1 MRPPGPLYWDSF
13 GYVEQ
18 ALRCKVGGL
27 GLGRPLFV
35 LFLHAVTRVVMS
47 FGTTAAELERALA
60 LACLLVSAF
69 VAPLTAMYG
78 SRVGLGRHGAMAAGI
93 VVATSP
99 LFAHTTGSVLTEG
112 PSMVLA
118 MASLVVATARV
129 RQPALL
135 RWLLAGAL
143 VGGAVAM
150 REQAIY
156 FLPATLLHAARERT
170 RWRTLAVTLVG
181 FALVLGG
188 AVGWFA
194 ATQDGYAVR
203 FVIWRGGVAHE
214 VADAA
219 FMHRT
224 HDIPLT
230 LAGLLA
236 LGPVAIVLAATAFGT
251 RTRQLLGR
259 ARGPAPL
266 VLASVAL
273 LATLLVVPDVA
284 LRPRYFCLLLP
295 GLVAIPAGL
304 AVARL
309 SPRIRPLLAVAAALP
324 LLASAPWVNAYDAQQ
339 VAATR
344 ETRARIASLPPTA
357 LLVTGRPCASLVL
370 DNVIASY
377 AGEPKVDVARI
388 CAGWAWP
395 ANLRQSLDEAR
406 RKGAYVVVDM
416 REGAWT
422 PVHVRERR
430 EAAAYLEQHGDIA
443 ILR

>member
-18 ALRCKVGGL
+18 ALRCQVGGL

-35 LFLHAVTRVVMS
+35 LFLHVVTRVVMA
-47 FGTTAAELERALA
+47 FGTSAGELERVLA
-60 LACLLVSAF
+60 LTCLLVSAC
-69 VAPLTAMYG
+69 VAPLTAIYG
-78 SRVGLGRHGAMAAGI
+78 TRVGLGRHGAMAAGL

-118 MASLVVATARV
+118 MASLVAVTART
-129 RQPALL
+129 RRPAL
-135 RWLLAGAL
+135 RWLVAGAL

-150 REQAIY
+150 REQAVY
-156 FLPATLLHAARERT
+156 FVPATLLHAYRGEG
-170 RWRTLAVTLVG
+170 RWRGLGVACLG
-181 FALVLGG
+181 CALVLGG

-230 LAGLLA
+230 LAGLLV
-236 LGPVAIVLAATAFGT
+236 LGPVAFVLAAAAFVT
-251 RTRQLLGR
+251 RPR
-259 ARGPAPL
+259 ALFARATGPAPL

-273 LATLLVVPDVA
+273 LATLVMVPDVA

-304 AVARL
+304 AVAHLSARL
-309 SPRIRPLLAVAAALP
+309 RPLLAVAWGLP
-324 LLASAPWVNAYDAQQ
+324 LVASAPWINAHDAQQ

-422 PVHVRERR
+422 RVHVREKR